1 MRIYI
6 MDYLKK
12 QNSIF
17 NLPFS
22 YSTSPFLLEKFLFK
36 LSKKW
41 IAGYDIEEALNCA
54 INANQRG
61 FKSIIN
67 YLGEDLKNP
76 EIVKNTVTEYKK
88 LINKMKSKKI
98 KGSISI
104 KPTQIGLSID
114 VNYCLNNLLEIISIA
129 KKNHIF
135 IWIDMESF
143 ETVQSTLLIY
153 QKVFEENN
161 EIGIVLQSYL
171 KRSYSDLT
179 KLLKY
184 DANVRLVKGA
194 YHENEENAYQRK
206 SEIDNN
212 YLEMVKL
219 LFFQNKDIRKNQIFA
234 IATHDSNIIDK
245 SLNLFSITNLTKEH
259 LKFQFLKGIR
269 EKLKIDLLNRGF
281 TIEEYIPYGDNWLPY
296 SLRRIR
302 EKKSNILLL
311 MRSLISS

>member
-1 MRIYI
+1 

-12 QNSIF
+12 HNSIF

-54 INANQRG
+54 INANLRG
-61 FKSIIN
+61 FKCIIN

-88 LINKMKSKKI
+88 LINKMKNKKI
-98 KGSISI
+98 NGSISI

-161 EIGIVLQSYL
+161 QIGIVLQSYL

-194 YHENEENAYQRK
+194 YHEHEENAYQRK

-281 TIEEYIPYGDNWLPY
+281 TVEEYIPYGDNWLPY

>member
-1 MRIYI
+1 

-12 QNSIF
+12 HNSIF

-54 INANQRG
+54 INTNLRG
-61 FKSIIN
+61 FKCIIN

-88 LINKMKSKKI
+88 LINKMKNKTI
-98 KGSISI
+98 NGSISI

-161 EIGIVLQSYL
+161 QIGIVLQSYL

-281 TIEEYIPYGDNWLPY
+281 TVEEYIPYGDNWLPY

>member
-1 MRIYI
+1 

-76 EIVKNTVTEYKK
+76 EIVKNTITEYKK

>member
-1 MRIYI
+1 

>member
-1 MRIYI
+1 

-54 INANQRG
+54 INANQKG